1 MHGIL
6 GPDDMLPGGET
17 RVEIAF
23 RMIRSRFP
31 VVTKKRRSF
40 LKQIS
45 RSWCSANRCCFR
57 SQSLISVP

>member
-31 VVTKKRRSF
+31 VVTQKTAQL
-40 LKQIS
+40 LKADLAIVVQ
-45 RSWCSANRCCFR
+45 C
-57 SQSLISVP
+57 QSVLLP